1 METKEQIASG
11 EIQSEKDFVFYDV
24 YFQKVTRTPNIKSW
38 PGNGLLYL
46 LGHDP

>member
-24 YFQKVTRTPNIKSW
+24 YLQKVTRTPKTLSL
-38 PGNGLLYL
+38 GLEMVYCIY
-46 LGHDP
+46 

>member
-1 METKEQIASG
+1 MERKEQIVSG
-11 EIQSEKDFVFYDV
+11 EFQSEKDFVFHDLYL
-24 YFQKVTRTPNIKSW
+24 QKVTHTPNIKSW